1 MSSETSLAMFSF
13 GGASTSATAW
23 QRVVAPC
30 RRAAARCS
38 AGAAVCLKTSMS
50 TPEYIYNNIEAAWH
64 LIRST

>member
-38 AGAAVCLKTSMS
+38 AGAAVCLKKSMS
-50 TPEYIYNNIEAAWH
+50 TP
-64 LIRST
+64 